1 MKYINSSI
9 LSKISVIAILIV
21 ISIFFLASYYF
32 SYNFFYQDDFHLL
45 RFVTIFEDESIGLQ
59 EKLNALYN
67 QHNEHRIIF
76 PRLFVLIDYYI
87 QGHLDWKVL
96 NVVSTLYYLGIFS
109 FFAII
114 IKKINLPFWYILP
127 VALLIF
133 QPSSY
138 QNFYWTISVLQQ
150 VGNLFWAM
158 FLFYSLTYFKP
169 SKFWISLLLIIVLTF
184 THGNGLFGFGVG
196 GLLLFLQ
203 KRYKHLAIWIGLM
216 IVVAGFYFHGYFT
229 AQNSNIAGSLSD
241 PIRLIGCF
249 GGFFGGFIYDFCKNS
264 FQVTITILGGLI
276 IFLLLALINLK
287 LILNYFFKTFQ
298 SKFHQYFPRENQ
310 FLFACF
316 LYLSITAALV
326 ALSRSW
332 SSIEAGY
339 QNRYLHN
346 SVIALVL
353 LYVTILHYNSI
364 KLKQFVGILMLV
376 FGVLFNIFSWY
387 SNYELLTLQKKSQES
402 DAVNYQLNGITI
414 VNDKSFNN
422 NIKPILEQSF
432 KDGISVFPESELL
445 TSIKN
450 LKATDSTHT
459 TDYQI
464 DIKKDSLLTF
474 NISNSNYRDV
484 YQFNNYNLP
493 YEGDTYLILKSQQ
506 NTFISPTNHRR
517 NQKIE
522 FLKTGQF
529 FTDGFYT
536 SIMTDAM
543 PTNEYQV
550 GILQKI
556 KNHFIFIPTKYKIT
570 AR

>member
-1 MKYINSSI
+1 MKYLDTSI
-9 LSKISVIAILIV
+9 LSKLSVIAILIV
-21 ISIFFLASYYF
+21 ISIFFLACYYF

-45 RFVTIFEDESIGLQ
+45 RFVSIFQDNSIGLQ

-87 QGHLDWKVL
+87 RGHLDWKVL
-96 NVVSTLYYLGIFS
+96 NVISALYYLGIFS
-109 FFAII
+109 FFALI
-114 IKKINLPFWYILP
+114 IKKLNLSFGYVLP

-138 QNFYWTISVLQQ
+138 QNFYWTISILQQ

-169 SKFWISLLLIIVLTF
+169 DKFWISILLIVVLTF

-196 GLLLFLQ
+196 GLLLIFQ

-229 AQNSNIAGSLSD
+229 AQNSNISGSLSN
-241 PIRLIGCF
+241 PVRLIGCF
-249 GGFFGGFIYDFCKNS
+249 GGFFGGFIHDFFKNS
-264 FQVTITILGGLI
+264 VQVTITILGGLL

-287 LILNYFFKTFQ
+287 LMLNYFFKTLQ
-298 SKFHQYFPRENQ
+298 SKFDRYFPIENQ

-332 SSIEAGY
+332 SSIEAGF

-346 SVIALVL
+346 SVISLVL
-353 LYVTILHYNSI
+353 LYVTILHYKSL
-364 KLKQFVGILMLV
+364 KLKQFVCILMLI
-376 FGVLFNIFSWY
+376 FGVFFNIFSWY

-402 DAVNYQLNGITI
+402 DAVNYQLNGISI

-422 NIKPILEQSF
+422 NIKSILDQSF
-432 KDGISVFPESELL
+432 NNGISVFPESELL
-445 TSIKN
+445 TS
-450 LKATDSTHT
+450 LKDLKLIESPQTNDC
-459 TDYQI
+459 QI

-493 YEGDTYLILKSQQ
+493 YEGDTYLILKSAR
-506 NTFISPTNHRR
+506 NIFISPTNHRR
-517 NQKIE
+517 NRKIE

-543 PTNEYQV
+543 PENEYQV
-550 GILQKI
+550 GILQKV
-556 KNHFIFIPTKYKIT
+556 KNRFIYIPTNYKIT

>member
-1 MKYINSSI
+1 MKYINTSI
-9 LSKISVIAILIV
+9 LSKLSVMAILIV
-21 ISIFFLASYYF
+21 ISTFFLASYYF

-45 RFVTIFEDESIGLQ
+45 RFVTIFQDDSIGFQ
-59 EKLNALYN
+59 DKLAALYD

-87 QGHLDWKVL
+87 QGYLDWKVL
-96 NVVSTLYYLGIFS
+96 NVISALYYLGIFS

-114 IKKINLPFWYILP
+114 IKKLNLSFWYILP

-133 QPSSY
+133 QPSSFE
-138 QNFYWTISVLQQ
+138 NFYWTISILQQ
-150 VGNLFWAM
+150 VGNWFWAL

-169 SKFWISLLLIIVLTF
+169 SKFWVSILLIVVLTF

-196 GLLLFLQ
+196 GLLLILQ
-203 KRYKHLAIWIGLM
+203 KRYKNLAIWGGLM
-216 IVVAGFYFHGYFT
+216 IVITGFYFHGYFT
-229 AQNSNIAGSLSD
+229 AQNSNISGSLSD

-249 GGFFGGFIYDFCKNS
+249 GGFFGSFINDFFNNS
-264 FQVTITILGGLI
+264 NQVAITILGGLL

-287 LILNYFFKTFQ
+287 LILNYFFKTFY
-298 SKFHQYFPRENQ
+298 SKFDRYFPNENQ

-316 LYLSITAALV
+316 LYLSITATLV

-332 SSIEAGY
+332 SSIEAGF

-353 LYVTILHYNSI
+353 LYVTILHYKSL
-364 KLKQFVGILMLV
+364 KLKQFVGILMLI
-376 FGVLFNIFSWY
+376 FGVIFYIFSWY
-387 SNYELLTLQKKSQES
+387 SNYELLALQKKSQES
-402 DAVNYQLNGITI
+402 DAVNYQLNGISI

-422 NIKPILEQSF
+422 NIKSILEQSF
-432 KDGISVFPESELL
+432 NDGISVFPESELL
-445 TSIKN
+445 TSVKD
-450 LKATDSTHT
+450 LKLIESPQSNDC
-459 TDYQI
+459 QI

-493 YEGDTYLILKSQQ
+493 YEGDTYLILKSAR

-517 NQKIE
+517 NRKIE
-522 FLKTGQF
+522 FLKTVQF

-543 PTNEYQV
+543 PENEYQV
-550 GILQKI
+550 GILQKV
-556 KNHFIFIPTKYKIT
+556 KNHFTYIPTKYKIT

>member
-9 LSKISVIAILIV
+9 FSKLSLIAILIV
-21 ISIFFLASYYF
+21 ISVFFLACYFF

-45 RFVTIFEDESIGLQ
+45 RFVTIFQDNSIGFQ

-76 PRLFVLIDYYI
+76 PRLFVLIGYYI
-87 QGHLDWKVL
+87 QGYLDWKVL
-96 NVVSTLYYLGIFS
+96 NVVSALYYLGIFS
-109 FFAII
+109 FFALVIR
-114 IKKINLPFWYILP
+114 KINLSFWYILP

-138 QNFYWTISVLQQ
+138 QNFYWTISILQQ

-169 SKFWISLLLIIVLTF
+169 DKFWISILLIIVLTF

-196 GLLLFLQ
+196 GLLLIFQ
-203 KRYKHLAIWIGLM
+203 KRYKHFAIWVGLM

-229 AQNSNIAGSLSD
+229 AQNSNISGSLSN

-249 GGFFGGFIYDFCKNS
+249 GGFFGGFIYDFFKNS
-264 FQVTITILGGLI
+264 FQVTITILGGLL
-276 IFLLLALINLK
+276 IFLILALINLN
-287 LILNYFFKTFQ
+287 LILNHFFKSFQ
-298 SKFHQYFPRENQ
+298 SKFYHYFPRENQ

-353 LYVTILHYNSI
+353 LYITILHYKSL
-364 KLKQFVGILMLV
+364 KLKQFIGVLMVL
-376 FGVLFNIFSWY
+376 FGVLFNVFSWY

-402 DAVNYQLNGITI
+402 DAVNYQLNGISI

-422 NIKPILEQSF
+422 NIETILEQSF
-432 KDGISVFPESELL
+432 KDGISIFPESELL
-445 TSIKN
+445 TSVKN
-450 LKATDSTHT
+450 LKQIESKQN

-474 NISNSNYRDV
+474 NISNSNYRDI
-484 YQFNNYNLP
+484 YQFNNYNLS
-493 YEGDTYLILKSQQ
+493 YEGDTYLILKSPQK
-506 NTFISPTNHRR
+506 TFVSPANHRR
-517 NQKIE
+517 NQKIK

-529 FTDGFYT
+529 FTDGFYA

-543 PTNEYQV
+543 PENEYQV
-550 GILQKI
+550 GVLQKV
-556 KNHFIFIPTKYKIT
+556 KNHFIYIPTKYKIT
-570 AR
+570 TR